1 MWPCNWSV
9 EWGLKE
15 ETGTLLYQYH
25 SINGSVIR
33 WIFTKECCQ
42 KRSWK
47 SLFPREDMNVSLRRQ
62 LDPGGFRFGMRKN
75 QCVCVYQL
83 WPWAFSTYPSENGWQ
98 LLKASGDC
106 TYGLKPLLTE
116 ASDHGRETS
125 LLVSCPGKSL
135 LEASLG
141 KERKR
146 SEWEKFLNLSV
157 YTKKK
162 KHGSDQDYLELAILC
177 LLPFGRV
184 EDKEQ
189 RETVHKFTLL
199 PVRVYGGEIC
209 SCYICNKLN
218 ALQQLRFSEASHL
231 CLVYVHWTAKFTLL
245 DCFPN
250 PRRDLP

>member
-1 MWPCNWSV
+1 
-9 EWGLKE
+9 
-15 ETGTLLYQYH
+15 
-25 SINGSVIR
+25 
-33 WIFTKECCQ
+33 
-42 KRSWK
+42 
-47 SLFPREDMNVSLRRQ
+47 MNVSLRRQ

-83 WPWAFSTYPSENGWQ
+83 WPWALSTYPSENGWQ

-162 KHGSDQDYLELAILC
+162 KHGSDQDYLELTILC

-189 RETVHKFTLL
+189 RETIHTFTLL
-199 PVRVYGGEIC
+199 PVRVYSISLTRLWELF
-209 SCYICNKLN
+209 SCVHRAGPPPSLMVQHA
-218 ALQQLRFSEASHL
+218 ALWLTVPSSPSFTKVRPSFPEAH
-231 CLVYVHWTAKFTLL
+231 
-245 DCFPN
+245 
-250 PRRDLP
+250 